1 MAIGFGDSR
10 VEVERAAEDA
20 LKGSEAELRNGGC
33 LSSTSGSLTTR
44 LGTSASID
52 KQAVTVAL

>member
-20 LKGSEAELRNGGC
+20 LKGSEAELRNGG
-33 LSSTSGSLTTR
+33 
-44 LGTSASID
+44 
-52 KQAVTVAL
+52 